1 MAAYP
6 HSEMPRG
13 DMPGG
18 DIPGADA
25 MRGDAPRGR
34 SLVGLFSDLFRE
46 TSTLFQEE
54 AQLAR
59 AEISE
64 KVSQIGSG
72 AAAIGAGGAI
82 LFAGL
87 IVLLFAAVNALAM
100 FLPPEH
106 AAWLAPLI
114 IGLVVM
120 IIGYIALSKGRRDF
134 KAESLKPSRTMESL
148 RRDTELVRGRL
159 NTSRST
165 S

>member
-6 HSEMPRG
+6 NTEPQDRS
-13 DMPGG
+13 
-18 DIPGADA
+18 
-25 MRGDAPRGR
+25 R
-34 SLVGLFSDLFRE
+34 SLIGLFSDLFRE
-46 TSTLFQEE
+46 TSTLVHEE
-54 AQLAR
+54 AELAK

-64 KVSQIGSG
+64 KVSQLGSG
-72 AAAIGAGGAI
+72 VAAIAAGGAI
-82 LFAGL
+82 LFAGF

-114 IGLVVM
+114 VGLLVM
-120 IIGYIALSKGRRDF
+120 IVGYIALSKGRKEM

-148 RRDTELVRGRL
+148 RRDTELVKGHL
-159 NTSRST
+159 AASKAHLTPSRST

>member
-6 HSEMPRG
+6 NTQGQS
-13 DMPGG
+13 
-18 DIPGADA
+18 
-25 MRGDAPRGR
+25 R

-46 TSTLFQEE
+46 TSTLVHEE
-54 AQLAR
+54 AQLAK

-64 KVSQIGSG
+64 KVSQLGTG
-72 AAAIGAGGAI
+72 VAAIAAGGAI
-82 LFAGL
+82 LFAGF

-114 IGLVVM
+114 IGLIVM
-120 IIGYIALSKGRRDF
+120 IAGYISLSKGRKEF

-148 RRDTELVRGRL
+148 RRDTQLVKEHL
-159 NTSRST
+159 K
-165 S
+165 